1 VVEREQLPQEMV
13 QPALAMQ
20 PGQVSNLIQIGSFYL
35 FFRLNAHV
43 PAGKVKFEEVK
54 DRLLKDLE
62 KNKYERLRAD
72 LDKRL
77 RQHAKVE
84 EI

>member
-1 VVEREQLPQEMV
+1 
-13 QPALAMQ
+13 
-20 PGQVSNLIQIGSFYL
+20 
-35 FFRLNAHV
+35 
-43 PAGKVKFEEVK
+43 VKFEEVK